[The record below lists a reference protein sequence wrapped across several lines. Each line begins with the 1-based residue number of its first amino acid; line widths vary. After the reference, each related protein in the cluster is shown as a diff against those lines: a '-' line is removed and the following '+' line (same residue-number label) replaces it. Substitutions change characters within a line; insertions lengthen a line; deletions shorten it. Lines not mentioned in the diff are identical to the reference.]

1 MLPYERFEELYVQNP
16 QFGLAFLKLTSQR
29 LFQNIARLEQELA
42 DRTKEVHRLRGAQ
55 PA

>member
-1 MLPYERFEELYVQNP
+1 MPYERFEELYFQNP

-29 LFQNIARLEQELA
+29 LFQNIARLEAELA
-42 DRTKEVHRLRGAQ
+42 ERTAEVRRLQGAA